1 MKNKYLIANWK
12 MNKTLDENRDF
23 FKIFLKKA
31 LTIPKTQIIFCPP
44 FVGLFD
50 VSNTLSGTG
59 IEVGAQNVYF
69 EENGAFTGE
78 TSTTMLKNCGCVWVI
93 LGHSE
98 RRSIFLEEEK
108 LIRRKLEN
116 VLSSGLSPILCIG
129 ESLDERKNN
138 DTSNVLY
145 SQLSSALKNISNN
158 SVENLI
164 IAYEPVWA
172 IGTGMVATASMI
184 QETHNNIKQILTK
197 LNFDNS
203 KIPLIYGGSVKP
215 NNAKELINIDNVD
228 GFLVGGASLDPHVF
242 YDIYNKF

>member
-1 MKNKYLIANWK
+1 M
-12 MNKTLDENRDF
+12 
-23 FKIFLKKA
+23 
-31 LTIPKTQIIFCPP
+31 
-44 FVGLFD
+44 
-50 VSNTLSGTG
+50 
-59 IEVGAQNVYF
+59 
-69 EENGAFTGE
+69 
-78 TSTTMLKNCGCVWVI
+78 
-93 LGHSE
+93 
-98 RRSIFLEEEK
+98 
-108 LIRRKLEN
+108 
-116 VLSSGLSPILCIG
+116 LSSGLSPILCIG

>member
-1 MKNKYLIANWK
+1 MKKKYLIANWK
-12 MNKTLDENRDF
+12 MNKTLDESRDF
-23 FKIFLKKA
+23 FKFFLKKA

-50 VSNTLSGTG
+50 VSNTLSGTE
-59 IEVGAQNVYF
+59 IDVGAQNVYV
-69 EENGAFTGE
+69 EESGAFTGE
-78 TSTTMLKNCGCVWVI
+78 ISTKMLKNCGCVWVI

-129 ESLDERKNN
+129 ESIEERKNN
-138 DTSNVLY
+138 YTKTVLH
-145 SQLSSALKNISNN
+145 SQLSSALNN
-158 SVENLI
+158 LPVDSIENLV

-172 IGTGMVATASMI
+172 IGTGMVATPKMI
-184 QETHNNIKQILTK
+184 LETNNDIKQILTK

-203 KIPLIYGGSVKP
+203 KIPLIYGGSVNP
-215 NNAKELINIDNVD
+215 NNAKDLINIGNVD
-228 GFLVGGASLDPHVF
+228 GFLVGGASLDPDVF
-242 YDIYNKF
+242 YNIYNKF